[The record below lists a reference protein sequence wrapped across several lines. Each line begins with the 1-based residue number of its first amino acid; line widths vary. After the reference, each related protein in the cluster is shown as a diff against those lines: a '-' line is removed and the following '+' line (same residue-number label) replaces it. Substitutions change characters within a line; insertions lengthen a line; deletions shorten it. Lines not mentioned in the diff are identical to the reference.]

1 MKDKKLKIIIA
12 IVIFLYT
19 VVGFVFGYLIG
30 HDIGKQK
37 ASYAVIITIE
47 PAPKDIEPKPSK
59 GEGKI

>member
-19 VVGFVFGYLIG
+19 IVGFIFGYLIG
-30 HDIGKQK
+30 LDIGKQK
-37 ASYAVIITIE
+37 ASCAVVITIE
-47 PAPKDIEPKPSK
+47 PIPKDIEPKPSK